1 MLTSRRNN
9 RAVIY
14 THSQLHMHYHR
25 FLKAMKDY
33 SYTDVFKKKCL
44 VSFVERTGG
53 LDTTAVTDHFMLVL

>member
-9 RAVIY
+9 EAVIY

-25 FLKAMKDY
+25 FLKAMKD
-33 SYTDVFKKKCL
+33 TDFFKKKCL

-53 LDTTAVTDHFMLVL
+53 LDTTAMTDHFMLVL